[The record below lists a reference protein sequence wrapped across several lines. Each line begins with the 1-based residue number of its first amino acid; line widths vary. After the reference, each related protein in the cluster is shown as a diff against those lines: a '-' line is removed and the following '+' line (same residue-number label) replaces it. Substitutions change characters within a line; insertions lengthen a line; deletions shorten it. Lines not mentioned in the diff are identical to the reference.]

1 MTPRE
6 PRDSDMRAL
15 YLTGA
20 VLLTLV
26 WLLARSFAP
35 AGGLTRSYYYPL
47 PRDANPRARDRP
59 WRSSGRVTMVAVVQ
73 AAHVRHRND
82 LARCSRLDASAHGRI
97 LAQREMRAPEMVV
110 VDVRSQYSVE

>member
-1 MTPRE
+1 
-6 PRDSDMRAL
+6 MRAL

-47 PRDANPRARDRP
+47 PRDANPRALETRMLPVVEEPAAGVDLAFLEELHRPTRDSPVLSSTRWRP
-59 WRSSGRVTMVAVVQ
+59 SSGGTGDR
-73 AAHVRHRND
+73 RR
-82 LARCSRLDASAHGRI
+82 RLKC
-97 LAQREMRAPEMVV
+97 
-110 VDVRSQYSVE
+110 